1 MRAAEL
7 RSRILW
13 ASRAAHCARSIASA
27 LVLAI
32 ATGSCTPFDRETEG
46 AGDRSVA
53 PVDAGSLPASRSPT
67 LGFDALEIREV
78 LEAAGFKCAGT
89 KIAPVPGWSCSF
101 VELDGTSYAVQADV
115 DPSGTVTTLT
125 ATGSAAGSLL
135 DEQPVRDFFRYL
147 VGRLRPGATLPAARA
162 IPAVRIWRER
172 GRDDWHR
179 PLRARGHRGGT
190 NVGAYGRARG
200 HAAVNRSRASTSDP
214 FHDQRRADRC
224 LHP

>member
-147 VGRLRPGATLPAARA
+147 VGRLRPGATLPAVERFLQSEFGGNADETIGTVRYALAVIEAGRTWELTVAREVT
-162 IPAVRIWRER
+162 PR
-172 GRDDWHR
+172 
-179 PLRARGHRGGT
+179 
-190 NVGAYGRARG
+190 
-200 HAAVNRSRASTSDP
+200 
-214 FHDQRRADRC
+214 
-224 LHP
+224 